1 MTVNCHVHGAER
13 SHKLQWLPLLSQ
25 VLGGSSAD
33 PEGCGGSLHVV
44 LTLQCRNGPG
54 WLPVSRRVKVTV
66 LTGCTVSPL
75 VLAVGNGCGHLI
87 SLCGAWGGGFAGLDQ
102 GQCGDAASTQTLL
115 WRCVPGH
122 VGRRSLQ
129 RAAAPRSTARV
140 QRVSASTPGRSAS
153 CPRDRER
160 GSLPP
165 CHPLQR
171 VGRVV
176 DSPCEACPGA
186 VASPTGQGL
195 RGRVCASVHPPRA
208 VPTTPLPHPGG
219 SPRLPRARRW
229 LRCPWG
235 QLTGHP
241 SPPGDARGPVPP
253 GAGTGPRRLPGLRP
267 PAVLPGRPCPG
278 AAGTGGAGAAGRDAR
293 GFPPA
298 LPPAF
303 PR

>member
-33 PEGCGGSLHVV
+33 PEGCGCSLHVV

-54 WLPVSRRVKVTV
+54 WFPVSRRVKVTV

-140 QRVSASTPGRSAS
+140 QRVSALPLAAARPVPGTGRGALCPLATPCSEWGAWWTARARPARAPWHLPPGRVCEAVSVPAFTHPGP
-153 CPRDRER
+153 CPR
-160 GSLPP
+160 PP
-165 CHPLQR
+165 CHTQAGPL
-171 VGRVV
+171 G
-176 DSPCEACPGA
+176 CPE
-186 VASPTGQGL
+186 
-195 RGRVCASVHPPRA
+195 
-208 VPTTPLPHPGG
+208 
-219 SPRLPRARRW
+219 
-229 LRCPWG
+229 
-235 QLTGHP
+235 
-241 SPPGDARGPVPP
+241 P
-253 GAGTGPRRLPGLRP
+253 GAG
-267 PAVLPGRPCPG
+267 
-278 AAGTGGAGAAGRDAR
+278 
-293 GFPPA
+293 
-298 LPPAF
+298 
-303 PR
+303 